1 MSGASSPRD
10 PLLKRPFDV
19 LAAALLLLAASP
31 LMLLVAIV
39 IKLEDRGPVF
49 YRQERWGRG
58 ASRYTVSKFRTMV
71 SHSDAR
77 YGILPAREN
86 DHRITRVGKVLRATG
101 VDELPQLVA
110 ILMGKMSFVGPRALA
125 VGEIVLDE
133 VGNHVPYE
141 SMRAFLPRLTV
152 RPGLTSPATIL
163 LPKDA
168 SPATKFS
175 YDLMYISRRSFWGDV
190 RIILLSFWI
199 SATGRWETRGGKV
212 RSGVLARTAVG
223 FPNPENGQ
231 TSLGGAP
238 SLAPMRDGI
247 QVNDEAAWS
256 QTAHH
261 NGRQPTT
268 RRAAVSFG
276 RRSPS

>member
-31 LMLLVAIV
+31 LMLLIAIT
-39 IKLEDRGPVF
+39 IKLEGRGPVF

-58 ASRYTVSKFRTMV
+58 ASRYRVSKFRTMV
-71 SHSDAR
+71 PHSDAH
-77 YGILPAREN
+77 YGILQAREN
-86 DHRITRVGKVLRATG
+86 DHRITRVGKLLRATG

-110 ILMGKMSFVGPRALA
+110 ILTGKMSFVGPRALA

-133 VGNHVPYE
+133 DGNQVPYE

-163 LPKDA
+163 LPKDV
-168 SPATKFS
+168 SPAIKFS
-175 YDLMYISRRSFWGDV
+175 YDLTYISRRSFWGDV

-199 SATGRWETRGGKV
+199 SVTGRWETRGGKV
-212 RSGVLARTAVG
+212 RSRVLTRTAVG
-223 FPNPENGQ
+223 FPATNGQ
-231 TSLGGAP
+231 RSNGGTPSVAP
-238 SLAPMRDGI
+238 VRDGI
-247 QVNDEAAWS
+247 EAGDGGGS
-256 QTAHH
+256 V
-261 NGRQPTT
+261 
-268 RRAAVSFG
+268 AAARHTVQAPICHPAARPLQRDALG
-276 RRSPS
+276 